1 MRGGG
6 GWGWNES
13 MLKKVNVAGIRGKY
27 VYLQLI
33 EWMRLVREWLR
44 VRGLGL
50 NSEGGMAQMVR
61 G

>member
-6 GWGWNES
+6 GWGWKES
-13 MLKKVNVAGIRGKY
+13 MLKKVNVAGIREKY

-44 VRGLGL
+44 VRGLRL